1 MPFCA
6 GGAELALARP
16 RFHVAHL
23 LMESAMERKQVYE
36 ADVASFGVLLGVVA
50 AAFIALG
57 VIIYFF
63 GEDQSGTMSA
73 ANSPPTRTERSIKT
87 APVPAEPST
96 VGQSGPTN
104 K

>member
-1 MPFCA
+1 
-6 GGAELALARP
+6 
-16 RFHVAHL
+16 
-23 LMESAMERKQVYE
+23 MEQRKDVQVYE

-63 GEDQSGTMSA
+63 GEDQSTSITA
-73 ANSPPTRTERSIKT
+73 ANNPTPQTERMLRGPK
-87 APVPAEPST
+87 PAEPST
-96 VGQSGPTN
+96 VGQGGQTN